1 MPATDYGKCTYDGGG
16 VVGNVTLAH
25 SSFVLEEEEEA
36 TEEEE
41 ALDRI
46 ARAVQY

>member
-1 MPATDYGKCTYDGGG
+1 MPTTDCGKCTYGG

-25 SSFVLEEEEEA
+25 SSFVLEEEEA
-36 TEEEE
+36 TEEEEE